1 MARKDEVWH
10 NRTGG
15 YIETTNP
22 SGYDV
27 LINGTNRYLNFG
39 ILSGTTGYGFRD
51 NGGTMEYK
59 NSGGSWAAI
68 SSGGGSQLPTIVVAA
83 SGGDTTT
90 IQGALDLAA
99 SSYSQGCKIYLTDDS
114 YTITTGLLV
123 KSNNVIIEGNNQAI
137 EVDGNVVG
145 TLWKTNSA
153 AAGYEG
159 FALRNMRFVQ
169 TNASALGICI
179 DASDMALQ
187 KHDNLVIYF
196 FATGIKML
204 DTQNITFYNRFAN
217 IKLTQI
223 GSVGIN
229 IDSHSGN
236 PVNDNMFDNIRCSY
250 AASGI
255 GVLIDNAQSNNFYNC
270 NFEPGSNSGTVGVK
284 LVDTNGDSTF
294 DNSFYGVYIEA
305 NATGISI
312 GSGVNRTSFFAGE
325 VVENTANLSDSGTD
339 TAFFNTDIGYVAKNK
354 VGNSGYTLQVLTR
367 DTNVADATTYYMG
380 SRAGNTISTLEA
392 GARIYIPTTGTVT
405 KVYIS
410 FVNLT
415 TNATSETSTIYFRL
429 NDTTDTTISSA
440 ITNDA
445 TTTAFNNTALGIAVT
460 AGDFF
465 TLKWVTPTWA
475 TNPQGCQMTA
485 TVWIQPT

>member
-1 MARKDEVWH
+1 MARKDTVWQ

-27 LINGTNRYLNFG
+27 LINGTNKYLNFG

-51 NGGTMEYK
+51 NGGVMEYK

-83 SGGDTTT
+83 SGGDVTT

-99 SSYSQGCKIYLTDDS
+99 SSYAQGCKIYLTDDAYYIS
-114 YTITTGLLV
+114 TGLLV
-123 KSNNVIIEGNNQAI
+123 KSNNVIIEGNNQSI
-137 EVDGNVVG
+137 EVDGSVVP

-159 FALRNMRFVQ
+159 FALRNLRFVQ
-169 TNASALGICI
+169 TNASALGVCI

-187 KHDNLVIYF
+187 KHDNLVIFF

-217 IKLTQI
+217 IKITQI

-229 IDSHSGN
+229 IDSHTGN

-270 NFEPGSNSGTVGVK
+270 NFEPGSNSGTIGVK
-284 LVDTNGDSTF
+284 LLDTNGDSTF

-305 NATGISI
+305 NATGISV
-312 GSGVNRTSFFAGE
+312 GSGVARTSFFAGE

-339 TAFFNTDIGYVAKNK
+339 TGFFNTDIGYVPKNQITQLTARQ
-354 VGNSGYTLQVLTR
+354 VINTNNAIAASGNAATVPITYRTNTVTNNSAATLTITIATAGAVDGQQVLVR
-367 DTNVADATTYYMG
+367 VLDFSAVAQTITWVNTENSQTSAPTTSNG
-380 SRAGNTISTLEA
+380 STTLPLTVGFQFNGNTS
-392 GARIYIPTTGTVT
+392 
-405 KVYIS
+405 
-410 FVNLT
+410 
-415 TNATSETSTIYFRL
+415 
-429 NDTTDTTISSA
+429 
-440 ITNDA
+440 
-445 TTTAFNNTALGIAVT
+445 
-460 AGDFF
+460 
-465 TLKWVTPTWA
+465 KWRCIGVA
-475 TNPQGCQMTA
+475 
-485 TVWIQPT
+485 